1 MTTLLLLFVGIAI
14 GAALIGAYL
23 LGRERGRMRAIDDV
37 ARTMGDRLIGRR
49 NKGERSQAEMAVVG
63 ESETNADGKTR
74 QDIIAK
80 LTAGDDVDL
89 VRERGDAAEPN
100 AVRVVSWRGEI
111 GRLARTDADNLA
123 PYLDGG
129 GRVSASIAFINGG
142 TSTNTA
148 LNVVLSVVALDQD

>member
-23 LGRERGRMRAIDDV
+23 LGRDRGRMRAIDEV
-37 ARTMGDRLIGRR
+37 ARTMGDKLIGRR
-49 NKGERSQAEMAVVG
+49 RKAERSQAEMAVVG
-63 ESETNADGKTR
+63 ESETNADGKAR

-80 LTAGDDVDL
+80 LGVGDDVDL
-89 VRERGDAAEPN
+89 VRERADESEPN
-100 AVRVVSWRGEI
+100 AVRVVSRRGEI
-111 GRLARTDADNLA
+111 GRLSRADADSLA
-123 PYLDGG
+123 PFLDGG

-148 LNVVLSVVALDQD
+148 LNVVLSVVALDG